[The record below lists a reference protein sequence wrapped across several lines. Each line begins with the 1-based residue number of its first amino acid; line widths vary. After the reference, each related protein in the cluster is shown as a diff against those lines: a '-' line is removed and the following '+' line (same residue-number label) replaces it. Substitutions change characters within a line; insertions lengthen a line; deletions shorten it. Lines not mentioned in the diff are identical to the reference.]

1 MGGAG
6 CAIGEEGSKRQL
18 IGILAPKNFISLPD
32 TNTN

>member
-18 IGILAPKNFISLPD
+18 IGADKFYIITRYKYKLMH
-32 TNTN
+32 